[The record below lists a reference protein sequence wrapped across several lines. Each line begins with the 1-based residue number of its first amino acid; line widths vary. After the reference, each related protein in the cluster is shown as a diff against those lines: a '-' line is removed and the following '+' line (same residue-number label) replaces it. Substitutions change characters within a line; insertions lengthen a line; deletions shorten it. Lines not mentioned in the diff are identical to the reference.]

1 MPNMFLLG
9 VYPAH
14 QPLIRLQGISQLWF
28 SWILGIIVVSEGVV
42 VVSHTATS
50 QEDSVGDV
58 EASIVLWISLEA
70 QARGWCVSCLGPHC
84 RQAKHVTHET
94 SRCYSNLAINL
105 KLLDDAKNITKLYDI
120 QMVGLILIQTVSWCF
135 QIDIV
140 SKFSKSN
147 GKPNFMYQYVSIC
160 KKRFLPQKVFFGIHS
175 QHHSQHHGLRIP
187 FGLVLQLSRL
197 LKLLALH
204 HSLSDGHRIL
214 WGDKKKSFFQPVNF
228 LPTKCILPMWWRDLV
243 VFLNKWRMIC
253 WISGDFRT
261 LGPHVGFKWSWPP
274 ESLQCGH
281 RHEKCHRAPDI
292 GEVSLKK
299 ILLTCR
305 ETMESIGNL
314 TWGHRSLPLW

>member
-1 MPNMFLLG
+1 MTTWSHYIPGFWDAQHVPPWCLSSAPTSDVSLHGPGLLWG
-9 VYPAH
+9 
-14 QPLIRLQGISQLWF
+14 S
-28 SWILGIIVVSEGVV
+28 SWVVCQSVESKEVV

-50 QEDSVGDV
+50 QEDSVGNV

-70 QARGWCVSCLGPHC
+70 QARGWCVSCRGPHC

-175 QHHSQHHGLRIP
+175 QHPSMLRMAWIP

-214 WGDKKKSFFQPVNF
+214 WGDLKKKSFFQPVNF

-261 LGPHVGFKWSWPP
+261 WHLMLAWKN
-274 ESLQCGH
+274 
-281 RHEKCHRAPDI
+281 RI
-292 GEVSLKK
+292 
-299 ILLTCR
+299 
-305 ETMESIGNL
+305 
-314 TWGHRSLPLW
+314 